1 MQHKQAVQSGCRWPG
16 IPVANVPHRAAPR
29 QRVQTALPNTQPM
42 THRQSLPSPAVG
54 HRAPPTSRA
63 ARHMV
68 HLPDGGGGE
77 GPAAAVTQAVL
88 PGWPAT
94 VTVEVVRVVVTV
106 AEMGIVADRRGTV
119 ISVRRFGRQI
129 LPNRRRGLNPSAS
142 FSPFSGSVGAPP
154 IVMTARCTNPP
165 AGHETGSASS
175 SPELP
180 SLPVRGVSSSD
191 GQSRA
196 RSANRRRYRC

>member
-1 MQHKQAVQSGCRWPG
+1 MARHSGRKCS
-16 IPVANVPHRAAPR
+16 APR
-29 QRVQTALPNTQPM
+29 SPQAAGPNRP
-42 THRQSLPSPAVG
+42 SEYSANGSSADLPSPAVG

-68 HLPDGGGGE
+68 HLPDGGGGPWPGGGGHAGGAP
-77 GPAAAVTQAVL
+77 GPA
-88 PGWPAT
+88 GDGHGGGGK
-94 VTVEVVRVVVTV
+94 VVVTV